1 MKTQSLPERLAEY
14 FVICGLP
21 KNPSPYDV
29 SKILT
34 HAEEIIAPNT
44 SIDFT
49 RFPEPIVDIKIV
61 SLREKEEIPEGYTC
75 IKYSVSGKHKA
86 NILLNFGE
94 EACICYRRGRD
105 QPFIKDIDTL
115 GEKQC
120 PKTNAVVLSRTIG
133 GRAADLPSSLTN
145 RLFLSYL
152 RGTAENSIDCL
163 AVTDLCIIIPEK
175 QETCPPAYRQ
185 VTEPICISSFRLKA
199 YICYRKSLVK
209 QCIISYKPEVLYW
222 YRVPSVDYNFSN
234 PSIHNE
240 NSQYPLVVPNK
251 PSSDPPE
258 MCDQLNNGMDDKTCS
273 DFTPESQ
280 VAPLDPDIFQV
291 ANFCLPWGASIES
304 WSVNQDPPEV
314 NSFTFMLT
322 NEAYQK
328 LYGVAL
334 TFYEPYIE
342 ELDLHKC
349 YCLGVDPELINSR
362 SSTDSVNHE
371 YDPNEE
377 AIAKRQRHFLASRV
391 GDRVLGVTKTLCI
404 LSRWSFT
411 LPFSNFLGFLYSR
424 CLLSNNLDNIPFERY
439 LGYFLF
445 EIPFP
450 DRAIPSISV
459 DLCAAPI
466 LIQRPDDTNASSS
479 SCESFF
485 RLLDNLSVDLIIQLL
500 VQLLTEQKILMS
512 SVRHS
517 VLSDIGEALI
527 YMIFPLKW
535 TVVYI
540 PYIYMGCIHVIQS
553 PSPYLIGMDSRFF
566 DFFRLPPNGGIAYL
580 DLDTNNFK
588 PPLAPGQPIFDSKVL
603 PKKPLKQ
610 LKTRLLELKE
620 KIFQMKNTR
629 KTSSKMIPRNMMLD
643 CMFSTS
649 NSELAQDELI
659 KVRKRTQ
666 IGSCIKEAFL
676 QFMVHLLKDYR
687 LCLVPVRNSQTDVMF
702 NIEHFLREC
711 ADKHTIP
718 FYRALFE
725 TQQWNNFVR
734 DRIYA
739 SSRDEELD
747 YFDNRIELLLESESK
762 SRPHHHQHLHR
773 SRNNISLT
781 TMSNIFTIKR
791 SASSSHEQLSITN
804 NHNSN
809 SSSNNHLS
817 YADHNNHSE
826 DRSVSSNTS
835 IKDRSDESTDS
846 QLSSDLGLLP
856 NNNNLCIT
864 VISPPCWPV
873 PEFVDTPQLQH
884 LLWTKE
890 YSLGFFPTNI
900 NSTLLDLLASRAFLL
915 KATLS
920 NNSIITPI
928 INVNDNPD
936 NSTLIT
942 TLITSVPEE
951 VKNKENCISS
961 NSTICSDM
969 LLSPTPVN
977 CWSKSPVNTNI
988 LDHNPDSRTPTGMSI
1003 LMMTKLQLNTT
1014 QRFGSLMLV
1023 NSPSP
1028 LIIRSNRPEN
1038 TSLIGLSTK
1047 YCLPVNNATI
1057 LKRTSQELRYTLN
1070 HCISISET
1078 DDYTKVKYLA
1088 GSAYSIWFMLLPGYL
1103 SSVYKYYTD
1112 EIDNINH
1119 CVNKTEIVNEYH
1131 NVQQQSG
1138 STGCKLFNPIISNNN
1153 NDNNN
1158 NNNGNYLEVMNVIKQ
1173 IIIQSLGVYKRIH
1186 DYELEVP
1193 DQVALRILLVLLY
1206 QNRIEDFDLLKFINS
1221 VDWSSSSSGIANHIY
1236 KAFEKELREHQRLEN
1251 ERLMSTS
1258 KHHSHR
1264 RSASADTELN
1274 PSTQIN
1280 SSENT
1285 TGVIVPQQFNS
1296 SDDLTDQG
1304 YSTLNIHEDKTSSDQ
1319 DWSPVVDQS
1328 TNINNDSMS
1337 CVVSTDDNHPLPM
1350 EQHQRIQ
1357 ELTEN
1362 HQESSVIGNGDDT
1375 LCHHSSQSKEHI
1387 TSCSSNTVG
1396 QSIPSSSLNCLQT
1409 SSLSNVEQ
1417 SDPTIVIGNDDENN
1431 VTHVRENPS
1440 SIVENHISAP
1450 DTVKS
1455 VSASADVINDH
1466 NNSSSSSNG
1475 TNLSDDDSCADD
1487 DEDSENEHIHYGYN
1501 LLSSALSKIK
1511 RPFLQHYNTSPAT
1524 TTTTTTHN
1532 PSSYHRTPYSHHSS
1546 IDVTRDSKHLLFSK
1560 SSRQSF
1566 DDNSSSINVIRQSAH
1581 HQNIMTSIPTTTTTT
1596 SVTTTNDNSN
1606 LTATLVDNNNNNNVD
1621 SDDDDDDDV
1630 EDDED
1635 NEDANAQ
1642 TKVSVVHNAL
1652 NFFNRST
1659 SDFINRINMNR
1670 SLLDWRSLIP
1680 SLSTNPTPQSGRRA
1694 TTSNCFTGSNLTNQH
1709 GGCHIQSQNQYYPL
1723 PPQYQ
1728 PQSERI
1734 SRVSW
1739 SKPSCIEIKNTD
1751 STYNQSSDNIPFT
1764 NTHKLSDSG
1773 YLVNPMNSRL
1783 LDMNDHYYDNYY
1795 NNSNGNY
1802 QLSRQFPQNNN
1813 ALNSVSSNHYE
1824 CEYHPSAN
1832 HVDDSNSLNDM
1843 WINVAGPLLVGDVN
1857 RRISPA
1863 NTRTI
1868 HLQQSLYQQYM
1879 YNSTSP
1885 LSVPAPSFY
1894 INQNESSHVIPTLN
1908 NTYHG
1913 LTTPK
1918 HDNSTTSIPV
1928 TVATITTPNI
1938 ASQQRTSNPDDH
1950 QTTSVVSDSCL
1961 FSKITTPTVQSQS
1974 PLLSHSD
1981 NNSNKESSPS
1991 FSSTSTTISDGSQLP
2006 NVNGNNNNII
2016 THLNVF
2022 ITTCSTCPKCKHYV
2036 YDEEIM
2042 AGWSTDENDYRTFCP
2057 FCKTYFIPQLSIRIF
2072 GDTCGGVGGGVY
2084 NQSAKLQQRQQS
2096 REQHL
2101 RTTFS
2106 QSSNNPSNLQ
2116 CDRNDSTKSIQFKS
2130 CTSAPVQSTSMGL
2143 MEMTFSYL
2151 SPFVIRKSLETI
2163 IQNEGD
2169 ECLHCQSIQ
2178 YSLLHRHTQLTW
2190 NLVWLMYRLGLPT
2203 YLLDSLPLWIM
2214 NYQIEQR
2221 IKFKTNPSHTHR
2233 HHHHC
2238 SQQCNC
2244 NNKQIHNNHSIIFT
2258 DALYQVHLSPNLP
2271 VYISLRW
2278 NATHPV
2284 RSVMRN
2290 SLYKYWSNFRNSDQ
2304 NSPWSLVRVT
2314 SSQEALNPQTINNNG
2329 NSCCSIHATIDQLIN
2344 AIKNDNMRFAVEY
2357 LIQIRAHLQFNSSL
2371 PLTITQSRTTFS
2383 PPPPSSSSPLTTIG
2397 ATTSPSSIQ
2406 TQTSEL
2412 SSEINKNQLNSNN
2425 TNHVPLQSTVEIGDF
2440 KMRRNK
2446 LNQQNRCGN
2455 IECYA
2460 ACLENSLYRE
2470 LLFLIVQALSRTSL
2484 DLMSFDE
2491 KYDIVYRSFRNSGCT
2506 FLTDFD
2512 QSPTLIASLC
2522 RQMLRPLT
2530 LRP

>member
-21 KNPSPYDV
+21 KNPSTYDV

-105 QPFIKDIDTL
+105 QPFIRDI
-115 GEKQC
+115 E
-120 PKTNAVVLSRTIG
+120 
-133 GRAADLPSSLTN
+133 
-145 RLFLSYL
+145 
-152 RGTAENSIDCL
+152 
-163 AVTDLCIIIPEK
+163 
-175 QETCPPAYRQ
+175 
-185 VTEPICISSFRLKA
+185 LKA

-222 YRVPSVDYNFSN
+222 YRVPSVDYNCSN
-234 PSIHNE
+234 PSIN
-240 NSQYPLVVPNK
+240 NKTPQYSSVVPNN

-258 MCDQLNNGMDDKTCS
+258 MCDQLNKGMDDKTCS
-273 DFTPESQ
+273 DFSPESQ

-334 TFYEPYIE
+334 TFYEPYVE
-342 ELDLHKC
+342 QLDLHKC
-349 YCLGVDPELINSR
+349 YCLGVDPELIYSK
-362 SSTDSVNHE
+362 SSTDLVNDE
-371 YDPNEE
+371 YDANEE

-391 GDRVLGVTKTLCI
+391 GDRILGVTKTLCI

-588 PPLAPGQPIFDSKVL
+588 PPLAPGQPVFDSKVL

-629 KTSSKMIPRNMMLD
+629 IASSKTMPRNMMLD

-649 NSELAQDELI
+649 NSELAQEELI

-687 LCLVPVRNSQTDVMF
+687 LCLESVRNSQTDVMF

-762 SRPHHHQHLHR
+762 SRPHPHQHLHR

-791 SASSSHEQLSITN
+791 SASS
-804 NHNSN
+804 
-809 SSSNNHLS
+809 
-817 YADHNNHSE
+817 YVDHNNHSE
-826 DRSVSSNTS
+826 DRSVSSNAS
-835 IKDRSDESTDS
+835 IKDKSDESTDS
-846 QLSSDLGLLP
+846 QVSSDLGLLP
-856 NNNNLCIT
+856 NNNNLSIT

-884 LLWTKE
+884 LLWTRE

-900 NSTLLDLLASRAFLL
+900 NSELLDLLASRAFLL

-920 NNSIITPI
+920 NNSIITPMLSG
-928 INVNDNPD
+928 NDNPD
-936 NSTLIT
+936 NSNLIT
-942 TLITSVPEE
+942 TLITSVSGE
-951 VKNKENCISS
+951 VKNKENWMSS
-961 NSTICSDM
+961 NSTTCTDM
-969 LLSPTPVN
+969 LLSPSPVN
-977 CWSKSPVNTNI
+977 CWSKSPVITNI
-988 LDHNPDSRTPTGMSI
+988 LDHNPDSRRTTGMSI
-1003 LMMTKLQLNTT
+1003 LMMKKLQLNTP

-1070 HCISISET
+1070 YCSSIAQT
-1078 DDYTKVKYLA
+1078 DDYSKVKYLA

-1103 SSVYKYYTD
+1103 STYFEV
-1112 EIDNINH
+1112 INI
-1119 CVNKTEIVNEYH
+1119 
-1131 NVQQQSG
+1131 
-1138 STGCKLFNPIISNNN
+1138 
-1153 NDNNN
+1153 
-1158 NNNGNYLEVMNVIKQ
+1158 IKQ
-1173 IIIQSLGVYKRIH
+1173 IIVQSLGVYNRIH

-1206 QNRIEDFDLLKFINS
+1206 QNRIEGFDLLKFINS
-1221 VDWSSSSSGIANHIY
+1221 MDWSSSSSGIANHIY
-1236 KAFEKELREHQRLEN
+1236 KAFEKELREHERLEN
-1251 ERLMSTS
+1251 ERSMSTF
-1258 KHHSHR
+1258 KHHNHR

-1285 TGVIVPQQFNS
+1285 TGIIVPQPFNS

-1337 CVVSTDDNHPLPM
+1337 CVVSTVDNHRIPM
-1350 EQHQRIQ
+1350 EQHQQIQ
-1357 ELTEN
+1357 ELTEC
-1362 HQESSVIGNGDDT
+1362 HQALSVIGSGDDT
-1375 LCHHSSQSKEHI
+1375 LCHHSSQSKEHL
-1387 TSCSSNTVG
+1387 TSCSSNTIS
-1396 QSIPSSSLNCLQT
+1396 QFIPSSSINDHQT

-1417 SDPTIVIGNDDENN
+1417 SDPTTVIGNDDNN
-1431 VTHVRENPS
+1431 VKNVRENTPS
-1440 SIVENHISAP
+1440 KEGNHINAP
-1450 DTVKS
+1450 DTAKS
-1455 VSASADVINDH
+1455 SSASADVINDH
-1466 NNSSSSSNG
+1466 NNESSSSNG

-1487 DEDSENEHIHYGYN
+1487 DEDSENEHIPYGYN

-1524 TTTTTTHN
+1524 TTTTTTTTTHT
-1532 PSSYHRTPYSHHSS
+1532 PSSNGLYSLFTSS
-1546 IDVTRDSKHLLFSK
+1546 IDITRDSKHLLFSK

-1566 DDNSSSINVIRQSAH
+1566 DDNSSSVNIMRQSAH
-1581 HQNIMTSIPTTTTTT
+1581 HHDIMTTT
-1596 SVTTTNDNSN
+1596 STTTPIAVATSNGNSN
-1606 LTATLVDNNNNNNVD
+1606 LTASLVDNNID
-1621 SDDDDDDDV
+1621 GDDDDDV
-1630 EDDED
+1630 EDNDED

-1642 TKVSVVHNAL
+1642 PKVSVVHNAL

-1680 SLSTNPTPQSGRRA
+1680 SLSTNPTPQTGRRA
-1694 TTSNCFTGSNLTNQH
+1694 TTSNCFTSSNLTNQH
-1709 GGCHIQSQNQYYPL
+1709 GGYHVQQQNYYYPI
-1723 PPQYQ
+1723 PPPYQ

-1739 SKPSCIEIKNTD
+1739 SKSSCIGMNNNTD
-1751 STYNQSSDNIPFT
+1751 STYNQSTDNIPFT
-1764 NTHKLSDSG
+1764 NTHKLSDSV
-1773 YLVNPMNSRL
+1773 YLTNPINGILLNMNYHSFDNYNMNS
-1783 LDMNDHYYDNYY
+1783 
-1795 NNSNGNY
+1795 
-1802 QLSRQFPQNNN
+1802 N
-1813 ALNSVSSNHYE
+1813 ANQ
-1824 CEYHPSAN
+1824 
-1832 HVDDSNSLNDM
+1832 VDVSNSLKDM

-1868 HLQQSLYQQYM
+1868 HLQQCLYQQYM
-1879 YNSTSP
+1879 YNSSSP
-1885 LSVPAPSFY
+1885 SPVPAPSFH
-1894 INQNESSHVIPTLN
+1894 INQIESSHVIPTLN
-1908 NTYHG
+1908 NAYHE
-1913 LTTPK
+1913 LTTTK

-1928 TVATITTPNI
+1928 TVATITASNLD
-1938 ASQQRTSNPDDH
+1938 SQQSNSNPDDH
-1950 QTTSVVSDSCL
+1950 HSNPVVSDSCL
-1961 FSKITTPTVQSQS
+1961 FSTIKTPTVQSPS
-1974 PLLSHSD
+1974 PCLSQGD
-1981 NNSNKESSPS
+1981 NNNNNNNKESSPS
-1991 FSSTSTTISDGSQLP
+1991 FSSTSTTISDGNQLP
-2006 NVNGNNNNII
+2006 NINRNNNNNSI

-2042 AGWSTDENDYRTFCP
+2042 AGWSTDENDHRTFCP

-2072 GDTCGGVGGGVY
+2072 GDTCGG
-2084 NQSAKLQQRQQS
+2084 
-2096 REQHL
+2096 
-2101 RTTFS
+2101 
-2106 QSSNNPSNLQ
+2106 
-2116 CDRNDSTKSIQFKS
+2116 
-2130 CTSAPVQSTSMGL
+2130 
-2143 MEMTFSYL
+2143 
-2151 SPFVIRKSLETI
+2151 KSLETI

-2169 ECLHCQSIQ
+2169 ECLHCQSVQ
-2178 YSLLHRHTQLTW
+2178 LSLLHRHTQLTW

-2203 YLLDSLPLWIM
+2203 YLLDLLPIWIM
-2214 NYQIEQR
+2214 NYQLEQR
-2221 IKFKTNPSHTHR
+2221 IKFKTNPLHTTH

-2244 NNKQIHNNHSIIFT
+2244 NNNKQIHN
-2258 DALYQVHLSPNLP
+2258 
-2271 VYISLRW
+2271 
-2278 NATHPV
+2278 
-2284 RSVMRN
+2284 
-2290 SLYKYWSNFRNSDQ
+2290 Q
-2304 NSPWSLVRVT
+2304 NSPWSLVRIP
-2314 SSQEALNPQTINNNG
+2314 SSQDTVNSNG
-2329 NSCCSIHATIDQLIN
+2329 NSCCPIHATIDQLIN
-2344 AIKNDNMRFAVEY
+2344 AIKYDNMRFALEY
-2357 LIQIRAHLQFNSSL
+2357 LIQI
-2371 PLTITQSRTTFS
+2371 
-2383 PPPPSSSSPLTTIG
+2383 
-2397 ATTSPSSIQ
+2397 Q
-2406 TQTSEL
+2406 TGN
-2412 SSEINKNQLNSNN
+2412 I
-2425 TNHVPLQSTVEIGDF
+2425 

-2446 LNQQNRCGN
+2446 LNQPIRCGS
-2455 IECYA
+2455 IECYT

-2491 KYDIVYRSFRNSGCT
+2491 KYDLVYRSFRNSGCT
-2506 FLTDFD
+2506 LLTDFD
-2512 QSPTLIASLC
+2512 QPPTLIASIC
-2522 RQMLRPLT
+2522 RQILRPLI

>member
-21 KNPSPYDV
+21 KNPSTYDV

-105 QPFIKDIDTL
+105 QPFIRDIDTL

-152 RGTAENSIDCL
+152 RGTVESSIDCL

-175 QETCPPAYRQ
+175 QESCPPAYRQ

-222 YRVPSVDYNFSN
+222 YRVPSVDYNCSN
-234 PSIHNE
+234 PSIN
-240 NSQYPLVVPNK
+240 NKTPQYSSVVPNN

-258 MCDQLNNGMDDKTCS
+258 MCDQLNKGMDDKTCS
-273 DFTPESQ
+273 DFSPESQ

-334 TFYEPYIE
+334 TFYEPYVE
-342 ELDLHKC
+342 QLDLHKC
-349 YCLGVDPELINSR
+349 YCLGVDPELIYSK
-362 SSTDSVNHE
+362 SSTDLVNDE
-371 YDPNEE
+371 YDANEE

-391 GDRVLGVTKTLCI
+391 GDRILGVTKTLCI

-588 PPLAPGQPIFDSKVL
+588 PPLAPGQPVFDSKVL

-629 KTSSKMIPRNMMLD
+629 IASSKTMPRNMMLD

-649 NSELAQDELI
+649 NSELAQEELI

-687 LCLVPVRNSQTDVMF
+687 LCLESVRNSQTDVMF

-762 SRPHHHQHLHR
+762 SRPHPHQHLHR

-791 SASSSHEQLSITN
+791 SASSSHEQLSSTN

-817 YADHNNHSE
+817 YVDHNNHSE
-826 DRSVSSNTS
+826 DRSVSSNAS
-835 IKDRSDESTDS
+835 IKDKSDESTDS
-846 QLSSDLGLLP
+846 QVSSDLGLLP
-856 NNNNLCIT
+856 NNNNLSIT

-884 LLWTKE
+884 LLWTRE

-900 NSTLLDLLASRAFLL
+900 NSELLDLLASRAFLL

-920 NNSIITPI
+920 NNSIITPMLSG
-928 INVNDNPD
+928 NDNPD
-936 NSTLIT
+936 NSNLIT
-942 TLITSVPEE
+942 TLITSVSGE
-951 VKNKENCISS
+951 VKNKENWMSS
-961 NSTICSDM
+961 NSTTCTDM
-969 LLSPTPVN
+969 LLSPSPVN
-977 CWSKSPVNTNI
+977 CWSKSPVITNI
-988 LDHNPDSRTPTGMSI
+988 LDHNPDSRRTTGMSI
-1003 LMMTKLQLNTT
+1003 LMMKKLQLNTP

-1070 HCISISET
+1070 YCSSIAQT
-1078 DDYTKVKYLA
+1078 DDYSKVKYLA

-1112 EIDNINH
+1112 EMDNINH
-1119 CVNKTEIVNEYH
+1119 CVNKL
-1131 NVQQQSG
+1131 S
-1138 STGCKLFNPIISNNN
+1138 NPLIGSNNN
-1153 NDNNN
+1153 DNDNNN
-1158 NNNGNYLEVMNVIKQ
+1158 NNNNHSTYFEVINIIKQ
-1173 IIIQSLGVYKRIH
+1173 IIVQSLGVYNRIH

-1206 QNRIEDFDLLKFINS
+1206 QNRIEGFDLLKFINS
-1221 VDWSSSSSGIANHIY
+1221 MDWSSSSSGIANHIY
-1236 KAFEKELREHQRLEN
+1236 KAFEKELREHERLEN
-1251 ERLMSTS
+1251 ERSMSTF
-1258 KHHSHR
+1258 KHHNHR

-1285 TGVIVPQQFNS
+1285 TGIIVPQPFNS

-1337 CVVSTDDNHPLPM
+1337 CVVSTVDNHRIPM
-1350 EQHQRIQ
+1350 EQHQQIQ
-1357 ELTEN
+1357 ELTEC
-1362 HQESSVIGNGDDT
+1362 HQALSVIGSGDDT
-1375 LCHHSSQSKEHI
+1375 LCHHSSQSKEHL
-1387 TSCSSNTVG
+1387 TSCSSNTIS
-1396 QSIPSSSLNCLQT
+1396 QFIPSSSINDHQT

-1417 SDPTIVIGNDDENN
+1417 SDPTTVIGNDDNN
-1431 VTHVRENPS
+1431 VKNVRENTPS
-1440 SIVENHISAP
+1440 KEGNHINAP
-1450 DTVKS
+1450 DTAKS
-1455 VSASADVINDH
+1455 SSASADVINDH
-1466 NNSSSSSNG
+1466 NNDSSSSNG

-1487 DEDSENEHIHYGYN
+1487 DEDSENEHIPYGYN

-1524 TTTTTTHN
+1524 TTTTTTHT
-1532 PSSYHRTPYSHHSS
+1532 PSSYGCTPYSHHSS
-1546 IDVTRDSKHLLFSK
+1546 IDITRDSKHLLFSK

-1566 DDNSSSINVIRQSAH
+1566 DDNSSSVNIMRQSAH
-1581 HQNIMTSIPTTTTTT
+1581 HHDIMTTT
-1596 SVTTTNDNSN
+1596 STTTPIAVATSNGNSN
-1606 LTATLVDNNNNNNVD
+1606 LTASLVDNNID
-1621 SDDDDDDDV
+1621 GDDDDDV
-1630 EDDED
+1630 EDNDED

-1642 TKVSVVHNAL
+1642 PKVSVVHNAL

-1680 SLSTNPTPQSGRRA
+1680 SLSTNPTPQTGRRA
-1694 TTSNCFTGSNLTNQH
+1694 TTSNCFTSSNLTNQH
-1709 GGCHIQSQNQYYPL
+1709 GGYHVQQQNYYYPI
-1723 PPQYQ
+1723 PPPYQ

-1739 SKPSCIEIKNTD
+1739 SKSSCIGMNNNTD
-1751 STYNQSSDNIPFT
+1751 STYNQSTDNIPFT
-1764 NTHKLSDSG
+1764 NTHKLSDSV
-1773 YLVNPMNSRL
+1773 YLTNPINGILLNMNYHSF
-1783 LDMNDHYYDNYY
+1783 DNY
-1795 NNSNGNY
+1795 NMNSNGNH
-1802 QLSRQFPQNNN
+1802 QLIRQFPQVNN
-1813 ALNSVSSNHYE
+1813 ASNSVLSNNYE
-1824 CEYHPSAN
+1824 REYHSSAN
-1832 HVDDSNSLNDM
+1832 QVDVSNSLKDM

-1868 HLQQSLYQQYM
+1868 HLQQCLYQQYM
-1879 YNSTSP
+1879 YNSSSP
-1885 LSVPAPSFY
+1885 SPVPAPSFH
-1894 INQNESSHVIPTLN
+1894 INQIESSHVIPTLN
-1908 NTYHG
+1908 NAYHE
-1913 LTTPK
+1913 LTTTK

-1928 TVATITTPNI
+1928 TVATITASNLD
-1938 ASQQRTSNPDDH
+1938 SQQSNSNPDDH
-1950 QTTSVVSDSCL
+1950 HSNPVVSDSCL
-1961 FSKITTPTVQSQS
+1961 FSTIKTPTVQSPS
-1974 PLLSHSD
+1974 PCLSQGD
-1981 NNSNKESSPS
+1981 NNNNNNNKESSPS
-1991 FSSTSTTISDGSQLP
+1991 FSSTSTTISDGNQLP
-2006 NVNGNNNNII
+2006 NINRNNNNNSI

-2042 AGWSTDENDYRTFCP
+2042 AGWSTDENDHRTFCP

-2072 GDTCGGVGGGVY
+2072 GDTCGGVGY

-2096 REQHL
+2096 REKQFP
-2101 RTTFS
+2101 TTFS
-2106 QSSNNPSNLQ
+2106 QLSNNLSNLQ
-2116 CDRNDSTKSIQFKS
+2116 CDRNDSTESVQSKL
-2130 CTSAPVQSTSMGL
+2130 CTSVPVQNTSMGL

-2169 ECLHCQSIQ
+2169 ECLHCQSVQ
-2178 YSLLHRHTQLTW
+2178 LSLLHRHTQLTW

-2203 YLLDSLPLWIM
+2203 YLLDLLPIWIM
-2214 NYQIEQR
+2214 NYQLEQR
-2221 IKFKTNPSHTHR
+2221 IKFKTNPLHTTH

-2244 NNKQIHNNHSIIFT
+2244 NNNKQIHSNHSIIFT

-2304 NSPWSLVRVT
+2304 NSPWSLVRIP
-2314 SSQEALNPQTINNNG
+2314 SSQDTVNSNG
-2329 NSCCSIHATIDQLIN
+2329 NSCCPIHATIDQLIN
-2344 AIKNDNMRFAVEY
+2344 AIKYDNMRFALEY
-2357 LIQIRAHLQFNSSL
+2357 LIQIRAHLQFNTSL
-2371 PLTITQSRTTFS
+2371 PLTITQSCTTFS
-2383 PPPPSSSSPLTTIG
+2383 SQSLPPPSSSSTSSSSSPLTSIGTTTI
-2397 ATTSPSSIQ
+2397 PSSIQ
-2406 TQTSEL
+2406 TQI
-2412 SSEINKNQLNSNN
+2412 SSEINKNQLDSNN
-2425 TNHVPLQSTVEIGDF
+2425 TNHIQLQSTIETGNI

-2446 LNQQNRCGN
+2446 LNQPIRCGS
-2455 IECYA
+2455 IECYT

-2491 KYDIVYRSFRNSGCT
+2491 KYDLVYRSFRNSGCT
-2506 FLTDFD
+2506 LLTDFD
-2512 QSPTLIASLC
+2512 QPPTLIASIC
-2522 RQMLRPLT
+2522 RQILRPLI

>member
-21 KNPSPYDV
+21 KNPSTYDV

-152 RGTAENSIDCL
+152 RGTVESSIDCL

-175 QETCPPAYRQ
+175 QESCPPAYRQ

-222 YRVPSVDYNFSN
+222 YRVPSVDYNCSN
-234 PSIHNE
+234 PSINNE
-240 NSQYPLVVPNK
+240 TSKYSSVVLNN

-258 MCDQLNNGMDDKTCS
+258 MCDQLNKGMDDKTCS
-273 DFTPESQ
+273 DFSPESQ

-334 TFYEPYIE
+334 TFYEPYVE
-342 ELDLHKC
+342 QLDLHKC
-349 YCLGVDPELINSR
+349 YCLGVDPELINSK
-362 SSTDSVNHE
+362 SGTDLVNDE
-371 YDPNEE
+371 YDANEE
-377 AIAKRQRHFLASRV
+377 AIAKRQRHFLSSRV
-391 GDRVLGVTKTLCI
+391 GDRILGVTKTLCI

-588 PPLAPGQPIFDSKVL
+588 PPFAPGQPVFDSKVL

-629 KTSSKMIPRNMMLD
+629 IASSKTMPRNMMLD

-649 NSELAQDELI
+649 NSELAQEELI

-687 LCLVPVRNSQTDVMF
+687 ICLESVRNSQTDVMF

-747 YFDNRIELLLESESK
+747 YFDNRIELLSESESK
-762 SRPHHHQHLHR
+762 SRPHQHLHR

-781 TMSNIFTIKR
+781 TMGNIFTIKR
-791 SASSSHEQLSITN
+791 SASSSHEQLSSTN

-817 YADHNNHSE
+817 YVEHNNHSE
-826 DRSVSSNTS
+826 DRSVSSNAS

-846 QLSSDLGLLP
+846 QVSGDLGLLP
-856 NNNNLCIT
+856 NNNNLSIT

-884 LLWTKE
+884 LLWTRE

-900 NSTLLDLLASRAFLL
+900 NSELLDLLASRAFLL

-920 NNSIITPI
+920 NNSIITPMFSG
-928 INVNDNPD
+928 NDNPD
-936 NSTLIT
+936 SSNLIT
-942 TLITSVPEE
+942 TLITSVPGE
-951 VKNKENCISS
+951 VKNKENWMPS
-961 NSTICSDM
+961 NSTTCTDM
-969 LLSPTPVN
+969 LLSPTPIN
-977 CWSKSPVNTNI
+977 CWSKSPVNTDI
-988 LDHNPDSRTPTGMSI
+988 ADHNPDSRTTTRMSI
-1003 LMMTKLQLNTT
+1003 FMMKKLQLNTP

-1038 TSLIGLSTK
+1038 TSLIGLNTK

-1070 HCISISET
+1070 YCINFAQNDEYS
-1078 DDYTKVKYLA
+1078 KVKYLA

-1112 EIDNINH
+1112 EMDNMNH
-1119 CVNKTEIVNEYH
+1119 CVNKLSNPLI
-1131 NVQQQSG
+1131 G
-1138 STGCKLFNPIISNNN
+1138 SNN

-1158 NNNGNYLEVMNVIKQ
+1158 NTNSTYFEVMNIIKQ
-1173 IIIQSLGVYKRIH
+1173 IIIQSLGVYNRIH

-1221 VDWSSSSSGIANHIY
+1221 MDWSSSSSGIANHIY
-1236 KAFEKELREHQRLEN
+1236 KAFEKESREHKRLEN

-1258 KHHSHR
+1258 KHHNHR
-1264 RSASADTELN
+1264 RSASADTELK

-1285 TGVIVPQQFNS
+1285 TGIIVPQPFNS

-1328 TNINNDSMS
+1328 TNINN
-1337 CVVSTDDNHPLPM
+1337 VSTDDNHRIPM
-1350 EQHQRIQ
+1350 EQHQQIQ
-1357 ELTEN
+1357 ELAEC
-1362 HQESSVIGNGDDT
+1362 HQASSVIGSGDDT
-1375 LCHHSSQSKEHI
+1375 LCHHSSQSKEHL
-1387 TSCSSNTVG
+1387 TSYSSNTIS
-1396 QSIPSSSLNCLQT
+1396 QFIPSSSINDHQT
-1409 SSLSNVEQ
+1409 SRLSTVEQ
-1417 SDPTIVIGNDDENN
+1417 SDPTTVIGNYDNN
-1431 VTHVRENPS
+1431 VKNVRENTPS
-1440 SIVENHISAP
+1440 KEGNHINTP
-1450 DTVKS
+1450 DTAKS
-1455 VSASADVINDH
+1455 SSASADVINDH
-1466 NNSSSSSNG
+1466 NNDSSSSNG

-1487 DEDSENEHIHYGYN
+1487 DEHSENEHIPYGYN

-1511 RPFLQHYNTSPAT
+1511 RPFLQHYNTSPV
-1524 TTTTTTHN
+1524 TTTTTTHT
-1532 PSSYHRTPYSHHSS
+1532 PSSYGCNPYSHHSS
-1546 IDVTRDSKHLLFSK
+1546 IDITRDSKHLLFSK

-1566 DDNSSSINVIRQSAH
+1566 DDNSSSVNIMRQSAH
-1581 HQNIMTSIPTTTTTT
+1581 HHDIMTTT
-1596 SVTTTNDNSN
+1596 STTTPIAVATSNGNSN
-1606 LTATLVDNNNNNNVD
+1606 LTASLVDNNID
-1621 SDDDDDDDV
+1621 GDDDDDDV
-1630 EDDED
+1630 EDNDED

-1642 TKVSVVHNAL
+1642 PKVSVVHNAL

-1680 SLSTNPTPQSGRRA
+1680 SLSTNPTPQTGRRA
-1694 TTSNCFTGSNLTNQH
+1694 TTSNCFTSSNLTNQH
-1709 GGCHIQSQNQYYPL
+1709 GGYHVQQKNYYYPI
-1723 PPQYQ
+1723 P

-1739 SKPSCIEIKNTD
+1739 SKSSCIGMNNNTD
-1751 STYNQSSDNIPFT
+1751 STYNQSIDNIPFT
-1764 NTHKLSDSG
+1764 NTHKLSDSV
-1773 YLVNPMNSRL
+1773 YLTNPMNGTL
-1783 LDMNDHYYDNYY
+1783 FNMNYHSFDNY
-1795 NNSNGNY
+1795 NMNSNGNH
-1802 QLSRQFPQNNN
+1802 QLIRQFPQVNN
-1813 ALNSVSSNHYE
+1813 ALNSVLSNNYE
-1824 CEYHPSAN
+1824 REYHSSAN
-1832 HVDDSNSLNDM
+1832 QVDASNSLKDM

-1868 HLQQSLYQQYM
+1868 HLQQCLYQQYM
-1879 YNSTSP
+1879 YNSSSP
-1885 LSVPAPSFY
+1885 SPIPAPSFH
-1894 INQNESSHVIPTLN
+1894 INQIESSHVIPTLN
-1908 NTYHG
+1908 NTYHE
-1913 LTTPK
+1913 LTTTK
-1918 HDNSTTSIPV
+1918 HGNSTTSVPV
-1928 TVATITTPNI
+1928 TVATITASNLDAQQPN
-1938 ASQQRTSNPDDH
+1938 SNPVDH
-1950 QTTSVVSDSCL
+1950 HSNPVVSDSCL
-1961 FSKITTPTVQSQS
+1961 FSTIKTPTVQSPS
-1974 PLLSHSD
+1974 SCLSQSD
-1981 NNSNKESSPS
+1981 NNNKESSPS
-1991 FSSTSTTISDGSQLP
+1991 FSSTSTTISDGNQLP
-2006 NVNGNNNNII
+2006 NINRNNNNNSI
-2016 THLNVF
+2016 THLNIF

-2042 AGWSTDENDYRTFCP
+2042 AGWSTDENDHRTFCP

-2072 GDTCGGVGGGVY
+2072 GDTCGGVGY

-2096 REQHL
+2096 REKQFP
-2101 RTTFS
+2101 TTFS
-2106 QSSNNPSNLQ
+2106 QSSNNLSNLQ
-2116 CDRNDSTKSIQFKS
+2116 CDRNDSTESVQSKL
-2130 CTSAPVQSTSMGL
+2130 CTSVPVQNTSMGL

-2178 YSLLHRHTQLTW
+2178 LSLLHRHTQLTW

-2203 YLLDSLPLWIM
+2203 YLLDLLPIWIM
-2214 NYQIEQR
+2214 NCQLEQR
-2221 IKFKTNPSHTHR
+2221 IKFKANPPHT
-2233 HHHHC
+2233 HHHHHYC

-2244 NNKQIHNNHSIIFT
+2244 NNNKQIHNNHSIIFT

-2290 SLYKYWSNFRNSDQ
+2290 SLYKYWSNFRTSDH
-2304 NSPWSLVRVT
+2304 NSPWSLVRIP
-2314 SSQEALNPQTINNNG
+2314 SSQDTVNSNG
-2329 NSCCSIHATIDQLIN
+2329 NSCCPIHAIIDQLIN
-2344 AIKNDNMRFAVEY
+2344 AIKHDNMRFALEY
-2357 LIQIRAHLQFNSSL
+2357 LIQIRAHLQFNTSL
-2371 PLTITQSRTTFS
+2371 PLTITQSCTTFS
-2383 PPPPSSSSPLTTIG
+2383 PQPLPPPSSSSTSSSSSPLTSIGTTTI
-2397 ATTSPSSIQ
+2397 PSSIQ
-2406 TQTSEL
+2406 TQI
-2412 SSEINKNQLNSNN
+2412 SSEINKNQLDSNN
-2425 TNHVPLQSTVEIGDF
+2425 TNHIQLQSTIETGNI
-2440 KMRRNK
+2440 KIRRNK
-2446 LNQQNRCGN
+2446 LNQQIRCGS

-2491 KYDIVYRSFRNSGCT
+2491 KYDLIYRSFRNSGCT
-2506 FLTDFD
+2506 LLTDFD
-2512 QSPTLIASLC
+2512 QPPTLIASIC